1 MPKRSLQSIPLCQP
15 RGAVNA
21 ISEESSYLLCNIVV
35 MHNAAKD
42 SLDLINV
49 VASDTKLHRSAR
61 QEARRLVPLAA
72 SQPELVEVRL
82 EDLRRRVVTGLPLW
96 PADCDYARCVSVD
109 AFWRFHLATRHRDFF
124 RHHGQYQRFL
134 ETQTDPSAVAGRQ
147 LAGGVLVPAP
157 HSWLIPEAKIT
168 GLSGLQT
175 RSRLQ
180 IKQKPPYLV
189 MIFPMALMK
198 AAGVG
203 VREPRGLDAVPGRF
217 VRWSPGGV
225 SGERIDKDIPLAAL
239 GDLEWRP

>member
-82 EDLRRRVVTGLPLW
+82 EDLRRRVVTGLPLS
-96 PADCDYARCVSVD
+96 PPNRDYARCVSVD
-109 AFWRFHLATRHRDFF
+109 VFWRFHLATNLRDFF
-124 RHHGQYQRFL
+124 RQPGQYQKFL
-134 ETQTDPSAVAGRQ
+134 ETQADPSAVAGRQ

-225 SGERIDKDIPLAAL
+225 SGERIDKDIPVAAL